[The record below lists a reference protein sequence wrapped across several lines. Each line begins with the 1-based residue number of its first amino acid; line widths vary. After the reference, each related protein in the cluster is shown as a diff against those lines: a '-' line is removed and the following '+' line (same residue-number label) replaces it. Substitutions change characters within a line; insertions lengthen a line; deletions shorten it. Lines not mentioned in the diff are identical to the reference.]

1 MDKSEIKEKIIKI
14 IENADG
20 NIKTDEIYELLE
32 KNVDP
37 GRTQETI
44 RTYVREL
51 VNDGSVLIGSSQK
64 GYFKIKSRKE
74 AKQAIEYLQNRI
86 PKLEER
92 INELRKSW
100 NSQNPN
106 DKI

>member
-1 MDKSEIKEKIIKI
+1 MRYAFHCYLNGFIYSREIVSREK
-14 IENADG
+14 
-20 NIKTDEIYELLE
+20 T
-32 KNVDP
+32 
-37 GRTQETI
+37 T

-92 INELRKSW
+92 INELRRSW

>member
-1 MDKSEIKEKIIKI
+1 MDKSEIKEKIIEI

-20 NIKTDEIYELLE
+20 NIKADEIYELLE
-32 KNVDP
+32 DKVDP

-44 RTYVREL
+44 RTYIREL
-51 VNDGSVLIGSSQK
+51 VNDGSFLIGSSQR
-64 GYFKIKSRKE
+64 GYFKITSREE
-74 AKQAIEYLQNRI
+74 AEEAVDYLQNRI

-92 INELRKSW
+92 ISRIKENW

-106 DKI
+106 NKI